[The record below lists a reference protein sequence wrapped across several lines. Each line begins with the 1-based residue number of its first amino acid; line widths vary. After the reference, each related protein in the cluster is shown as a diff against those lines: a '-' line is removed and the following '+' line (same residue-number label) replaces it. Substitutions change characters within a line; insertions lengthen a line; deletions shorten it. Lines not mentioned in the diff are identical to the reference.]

1 MLLVWIDCAY
11 QTLLNLSTKL
21 VVFTCKIVIYILYIS
36 VCCTTPKELTTFY
49 IRCRR
54 SALANTNVRDCNRTL
69 PQTKH
74 EDLIERNTPPLCKP
88 ESLLVC
94 VHPRRRTVKIYRP
107 AKLPKVHLASSA
119 YVVVF
124 ASCLGHGHC
133 HHTPSN
139 SHRFEHVYHASPSK
153 VVQDLGISVMY
164 Q

>member
-1 MLLVWIDCAY
+1 MVDTCGAMAVKQLG
-11 QTLLNLSTKL
+11 KL
-21 VVFTCKIVIYILYIS
+21 QKYVKSIINIRYRCYLYELP
-36 VCCTTPKELTTFY
+36 PKELTTFY
-49 IRCRR
+49 IRYRR
-54 SALANTNVRDCNRTL
+54 SALANRSLRDCNRTL

-94 VHPRRRTVKIYRP
+94 VHPRRCTVKIYRP
-107 AKLPKVHLASSA
+107 AKLPKVHLASSV